1 MINEFMKKHSLSQYR
16 MAKLLSTTGSTVARW
31 RKDGP
36 PNPLIMSMALETLAR
51 KLRKEQ

>member
-16 MAKLLSTTGSTVARW
+16 MAKLLGTTGSTVARW